1 MKEDRSVKKH
11 LYIFFCILIP
21 IFEKLNENSPKVKLI
36 MNTFLRLS
44 TVLSFAISFY
54 NCSSFAQEKEKYAAQ
69 IDSIVKTANPAF
81 NGVILIIKNGKNVYT
96 KAHGLA
102 NFESKKALK
111 TDSQFEIMSNTRQ
124 ITAVLILKEVEQGK
138 IDLQSPIKKYLP
150 QLTQSWADSVTVHQL
165 LNHTHGIIDV
175 EKPLLFKPGTEF
187 KYGDLGY
194 SLLGQIIENTTQ
206 KKYSEIADAFFKTLK
221 MKNTFCYDK
230 GKNQQLVSGYENT
243 NNTFKKVSISK
254 ITPESIASNGIVS
267 TAEDLA
273 IWNKNLHKGKLLQPA
288 SYTLLFKYSIKAQ
301 HSFFGEEKEG
311 YGYGFRIIENQPKKY
326 VGHTGLGDGYS
337 SVNIYYPTD
346 DVSMIVLQNQMNAE
360 KTLFYATEIQIRDLL
375 LKSNLMN

>member
-1 MKEDRSVKKH
+1 MNRLLRLTGV
-11 LYIFFCILIP
+11 IFL
-21 IFEKLNENSPKVKLI
+21 
-36 MNTFLRLS
+36 TFLFS
-44 TVLSFAISFY
+44 
-54 NCSSFAQEKEKYAAQ
+54 NCHSFAQKKEAFSAQ
-69 IDSIVKTANPAF
+69 MDSIIKTANPIF
-81 NGVILIIKNGKNVYT
+81 NGVVLIVKNGKTVYA
-96 KAHGLA
+96 KAHG
-102 NFESKKALK
+102 FTDFTSKKALK

-124 ITAVLILKEVEQGK
+124 ITAVLVLKEVEQGK

-165 LNHTHGIIDV
+165 LNHTHGIIDI

-194 SLLGQIIENTTQ
+194 SLLGQIIENTTG

-221 MKNTFCYDK
+221 MKNTFCYAK
-230 GKNQQLVSGYENT
+230 GKNQHLVSGYENT
-243 NNTFKKVSISK
+243 NASLKKLTISK

-273 IWNKNLHKGKLLQPA
+273 IWNNNLHKGKILQPA
-288 SYTLLFKYSIKAQ
+288 SYALLFKYSIKAQ
-301 HSFFGEEKEG
+301 HGFFGEAKEG

-346 DVSMIVLQNQMNAE
+346 DVSMIVLENQMNAD
-360 KTLFYATEIQIRDLL
+360 KALFYATEIQMRALL
-375 LKSNLMN
+375 LKSSLMN